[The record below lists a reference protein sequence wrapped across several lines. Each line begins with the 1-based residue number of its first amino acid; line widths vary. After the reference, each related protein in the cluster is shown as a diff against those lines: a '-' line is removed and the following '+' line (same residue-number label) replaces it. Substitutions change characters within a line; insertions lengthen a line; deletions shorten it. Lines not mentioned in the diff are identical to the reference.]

1 MSVRERKEIQEVL
14 WEGIGLMTTAIIL
27 AAGKSERMG
36 GGVDKAFLSLVDKP
50 VVAWSLLAFERCADI
65 DRIVLVVR
73 KDQLIASKA
82 VVKMF
87 GISKLDKIV
96 PGGSKRQESVAE
108 GLAACDLD
116 TRIVVVHDGARP
128 LVTSELVAEVVKAAK
143 KSPAVTAG
151 RPMTDTVKLCEKGTV
166 VTKTVNREKLWTVQT
181 PQAFQMKELRAAY
194 KAIGSRE
201 VTDDCMAVEL
211 NGGSVKIVENL
222 KPNFKIT
229 TVEDLQLAATLL
241 K

>member
-1 MSVRERKEIQEVL
+1 
-14 WEGIGLMTTAIIL
+14 MTTAIIL

-36 GGVDKAFLSLVDKP
+36 GDVDKAFLSLVNKP
-50 VVAWSLLAFERCADI
+50 VVAWSLLAFEKCADI

-73 KDQLIASKA
+73 KDQVVASKA

-87 GISKLDKIV
+87 GISKIDKII
-96 PGGSKRQESVAE
+96 PGGGKRQESVAA

-116 TRIVVVHDGARP
+116 TRTVVIHDGARP
-128 LVTSELVAEVVKAAK
+128 MVTPELISEVVKQAK
-143 KSPAVTAG
+143 RVPAVTTG
-151 RPMTDTVKLCEKGTV
+151 RPMTDTVKFCEKGTT
-166 VTKTVNREKLWTVQT
+166 VTKSVARQKLWTVQT
-181 PQAFQMKELRAAY
+181 QQAFQVKELRAAF
-194 KAIGSRE
+194 KALGTRD

-211 NGGSVKIVENL
+211 NGGTVKIVENL